1 MFFIVAKGTFKMI
14 CEKKKKNE
22 TKEDDRY
29 KKTVFQSLIPV
40 YFSFTGELT
49 HIKI

>member
-14 CEKKKKNE
+14 CEKKKNG

-29 KKTVFQSLIPV
+29 KKTVF
-40 YFSFTGELT
+40 
-49 HIKI
+49 